1 MLAHLIG
8 VLVLIGSALLV
19 VVGLGMML
27 FGLARGDRALAR
39 RAAVGTVSYVAAYLL
54 AVALSSLL
62 APRRVLPFG
71 SELSFCGFDCHLHIS
86 VVQSDAEENRIGVVV
101 RARSDAK
108 RELEYPKFL
117 QFRIVDREGNL
128 LPPEQE
134 GKTFPEPLPAGESQ
148 LDTLSLEVVP
158 ERAPYALRVVY
169 PELLDALLI
178 GPANSLAAGKTTLAI
193 E

>member
-39 RAAVGTVSYVAAYLL
+39 RAAVGTVSYAAAYLL

-71 SELSFCGFDCHLHIS
+71 SELSFCGFDCHLHVE
-86 VVQSDAEENRIGVVV
+86 VVSSESEEDRIGVAIRVK
-101 RARSDAK
+101 SDAK
-108 RELEYPKFL
+108 REDEFPQYL
-117 QFRIVDREGNL
+117 QFRLVGADGSVLAPAREGDRF
-128 LPPEQE
+128 QR
-134 GKTFPEPLPAGESQ
+134 PLAAGAAYVDS
-148 LDTLSLEVVP
+148 LSFMTDP
-158 ERAPYALRVVY
+158 TARPYTLRVIY
-169 PELLDALLI
+169 PGLLDALLP
-178 GPANSLAAGKTTLAI
+178 GPANSRAAGKTTLAI